1 MNQNNTDKE
10 DLERLCINSIAYY
23 PTLFILEHFV
33 DILILWIN
41 IYLIPLF
48 IPFLLLSMALLY
60 QTVLH

>member
-10 DLERLCINSIAYY
+10 ELERLCINSIAYY

-41 IYLIPLF
+41 I
-48 IPFLLLSMALLY
+48 
-60 QTVLH
+60 